1 MKTPLTSQSVGRKPL
16 HKSKI
21 MKKINRAANVQN
33 FTQKTAESCVYFKIL
48 ITFAKRLKIKE
59 LELWLKLKRQ
69 S

>member
-48 ITFAKRLKIKE
+48 ITFAK
-59 LELWLKLKRQ
+59 